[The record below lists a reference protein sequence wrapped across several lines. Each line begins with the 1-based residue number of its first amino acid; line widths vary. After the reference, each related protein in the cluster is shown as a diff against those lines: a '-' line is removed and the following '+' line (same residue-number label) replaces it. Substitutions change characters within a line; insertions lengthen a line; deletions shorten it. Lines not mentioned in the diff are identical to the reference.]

1 MPKFNILLTTYET
14 LIADA
19 DLAALAAMRWRYVV
33 VDEGHRLKNRASRIL
48 DALQQCNAE
57 RRLLLTGTPIQ
68 NSTAELFT
76 LLNFVVR
83 VLCFYVFGCVWVFFG
98 GLCACVCHY

>member
-1 MPKFNILLTTYET
+1 MPKFDVLLTTYET
-14 LIADA
+14 LISDT
-19 DLAALAAMRWRYVV
+19 DELAELRWRYVV

-48 DALQQCNAE
+48 DSLQQCNAE

-83 VLCFYVFGCVWVFFG
+83 CFVRVLYWCCESSTMRA
-98 GLCACVCHY
+98 LVCIII